1 MHVASESDV
10 LNMLIGVN
18 AHLKKFLVLSAIT
31 AALALG
37 AYEDPRPSAMST
49 PATATSIAQPTDT
62 PAENSDQPV
71 DNVRN
76 FEDFPIDATTH
87 TFRTN
92 KTVCWANTALTVPQC
107 AIDSETPM
115 RVVLINGQ

>member
-49 PATATSIAQPTDT
+49 PATATSIAQPTGT

-76 FEDFPIDATTH
+76 FEDFLIDFTAY

-92 KTVCWANTALTVPQC
+92 ETVCWVNTALTAPQC

-115 RVVLINGQ
+115 RVVLINS